1 MHLARPNSETCTVRL
16 VSREYT
22 SGVLEMKKV
31 VPIAEKQ
38 PETVRIVGQ
47 GAGAAHEQG
56 RVWYFQRGSGCLQ
69 EYPPEVCK
77 A

>member
-38 PETVRIVGQ
+38 PETVPNVGQ
-47 GAGAAHEQG
+47 GAAQEQG

>member
-1 MHLARPNSETCTVRL
+1 
-16 VSREYT
+16 
-22 SGVLEMKKV
+22 MKKV

-38 PETVRIVGQ
+38 PETVPNVGQ
-47 GAGAAHEQG
+47 GAAQEQG